1 MMTKVRHAL
10 VVFYRDNKT
19 IWTYVLLVAAA
30 IATTILIVVAIQLA
44 SGVTK

>member
-1 MMTKVRHAL
+1 MMTKLKHAL

-30 IATTILIVVAIQLA
+30 VATTTLIVVAIQLA